1 MTGRNEPMIDAGT
14 RVQLINVDSSVPS
27 NYVGI
32 VNKPGTVVTSSS
44 LRSVVK
50 LDEPATVE
58 GRDGKDMEIQSYVA
72 ENKDLER
79 IS

>member
-1 MTGRNEPMIDAGT
+1 MIEPGT
-14 RVQLINVDSSVPS
+14 KVKLVNVDSSVPS

-32 VNKPGTVVTSSS
+32 VDLPGMVVTSSS
-44 LRSVVK
+44 VRSVVK
-50 LDEPATVE
+50 LDEPTKVE
-58 GRDGKDMEIQSYVA
+58 GRDGKDIEIHSYVA